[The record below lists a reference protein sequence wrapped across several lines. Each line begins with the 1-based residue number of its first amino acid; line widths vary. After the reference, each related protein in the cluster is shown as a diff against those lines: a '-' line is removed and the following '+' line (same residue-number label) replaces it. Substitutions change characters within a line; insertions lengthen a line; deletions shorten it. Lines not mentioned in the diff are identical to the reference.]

1 MGKIMK
7 QEYLLQDNNEKEAIE
22 SYKVKGIT
30 TTVLSAGDDKCLYAR
45 FSTPLENEKA
55 ARQLS
60 DIHEH
65 IYSNF
70 NVIVLESGCSE
81 YFNRRLYPLASE
93 FECKLRKLLYL
104 KSALDNDEKASSNI
118 VDLELKDLGQIFS
131 LLFIDTGFMSKVK
144 ESIKSQNKDCFTK
157 EYIIKIIQETEEN
170 ALWDTLLG
178 KETVPTLR
186 KEFNDV
192 RSFRNDI
199 MHSHIVTWKRYKEIA
214 TLFKTINEELSNAIR
229 EIVGTESSALDSSNY
244 NEILDSA
251 LKTYDQFIILNYK
264 NEFQSLKDS
273 AYDLY
278 MDRIKEKLRSE
289 IASHDMLDSS
299 KEEIKA
305 IYRVLLSLFLNEGQK
320 KE

>member
-1 MGKIMK
+1 M
-7 QEYLLQDNNEKEAIE
+7 
-22 SYKVKGIT
+22 
-30 TTVLSAGDDKCLYAR
+30 
-45 FSTPLENEKA
+45 
-55 ARQLS
+55 
-60 DIHEH
+60 
-65 IYSNF
+65 
-70 NVIVLESGCSE
+70 
-81 YFNRRLYPLASE
+81 
-93 FECKLRKLLYL
+93 
-104 KSALDNDEKASSNI
+104 
-118 VDLELKDLGQIFS
+118 
-131 LLFIDTGFMSKVK
+131 
-144 ESIKSQNKDCFTK
+144 
-157 EYIIKIIQETEEN
+157 
-170 ALWDTLLG
+170 
-178 KETVPTLR
+178 
-186 KEFNDV
+186 
-192 RSFRNDI
+192 
-199 MHSHIVTWKRYKEIA
+199 TWKRYKEIA